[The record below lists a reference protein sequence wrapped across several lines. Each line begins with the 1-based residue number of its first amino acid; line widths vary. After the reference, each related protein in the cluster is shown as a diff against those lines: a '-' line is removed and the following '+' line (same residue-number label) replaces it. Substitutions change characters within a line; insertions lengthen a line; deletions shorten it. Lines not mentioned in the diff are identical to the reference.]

1 MIKAIIFDCFGVL
14 TNDGWKEIR
23 EEYCTTPEKSQEAHD
38 IDIAANNGGMSY
50 DDFIARIVQLTG
62 LSTSEINGRID
73 TRRNNEQLFIYI
85 RDTLKPKY
93 SIGLLSNA
101 ADNWLRG
108 MFEPWQ
114 VQLFDAV
121 TLSYAV
127 GAVKPQPEIYYSA
140 LSKLGVESAEAIFV
154 DDVERYCEGARAV
167 GMKAVLYNDFD
178 DFKEKLESII

>member
-23 EEYCTTPEKSQEAHD
+23 EEYCTNPEKLQEAHD
-38 IDIAANNGGMSY
+38 IDVAANNGGMNY
-50 DDFIARIVQLTG
+50 DDFITRITLLTG
-62 LSTSEINGRID
+62 LSTNEVNHRID
-73 TRRNNEQLFIYI
+73 TRCNNEQLFNYI

-101 ADNWLRG
+101 TDNWLSD

-127 GAVKPQPEIYYSA
+127 GAVKPQPKFITLHCTS
-140 LSKLGVESAEAIFV
+140 
-154 DDVERYCEGARAV
+154 
-167 GMKAVLYNDFD
+167 
-178 DFKEKLESII
+178 